1 MHAPQPVSRRI
12 SILCTSVLLALAGCG
27 GGGGG
32 GGEGAQSSAAAS
44 VTEVVAAVAAPAA
57 SASVDASGPPA
68 EDSQPGIKLIS
79 SVEPAAADAALAD
92 NNRLVVAAAAP
103 EAAIAAVQTHSVAA
117 GAQTAAGA
125 STSLDFYVASGGN
138 DGWSGTLSAPN
149 ALRTDGPLRT
159 LTAAQTRVR
168 ANLLAM
174 QAGSTRLPIN
184 VRIAAG
190 EYRLSAPLAFG
201 AGDSGTV
208 AAPVVY
214 RAETAGTVTLSG
226 ALRVASTAAVAA
238 PTLLNLATPALDAS
252 TIRGGSQLYVNGRR
266 ATLARS
272 PNAGSYWFVNKALP
286 MAEEPATGKGQEAFA
301 PPPEALALINGLS
314 ASDKSQ
320 AIVQVMQEWTSG
332 WHRVSASAAPAGGV
346 RVSPRA
352 KWPFL
357 QGGLNQRF
365 FVENVAA
372 ALDAPGEWLWDSAG
386 LRYIT
391 APADNNQPLAFDM
404 PQLDKLIVITGNAAT
419 NVFVHD
425 LEFRGLNFAYTRR
438 VTPDEGYV
446 DNQAAYTIGAAIEVD
461 AARRIV
467 IDACTITRTGGYGV
481 WLRAAVRES
490 QVSNC
495 RMSDLGAG
503 GIKVGQAALWP
514 TGANGTGLNT
524 ISANSIIDTGKLLP
538 GAVAIWVGQSSDNT
552 VANNLVANTSYSGI
566 SVGWKWGYGATTAS
580 GNRITNNLLVNI
592 GMAQLSD
599 MAAIYTLG
607 ESPGTVISGNV
618 IHEVRSYPG
627 YGAGSWGLYNDSGSS
642 NVLWERNV
650 VVGTDDGGYLLN
662 QGRNNTVRSNVLA
675 FGNRHEVRLAIQNAG
690 TNLAFDSNVL
700 IPKVLTPFDSLA
712 TAPDFVYT
720 GNRVSNR
727 VLAGTLDLTRCGS
740 GCTLSTAMLTVGA
753 DPRVITLA
761 GVDAATAAWVASVGA
776 NAGPPGLATSAIPA
790 VNANLPAAIV
800 APPIGFEAEIADT
813 AIGAKPFSLTYR
825 TGNNPAAIAIQAA
838 VGTPSGKCLKFTD
851 SATMPNA
858 WDPHAWATLNH
869 KSGISTAEF
878 SINIDAGTD
887 FMHEWR
893 DSNQPPYLTGPALR
907 IKPSGIEVAGV
918 KVAAAPVGQWISLK
932 ITAPLDAGAG
942 RWTLDAKVGS
952 GAYARIGD
960 YANRDASWKRFNWM
974 GFVSAA
980 KVASSY
986 CVGFIKAD
994 TTGN

>member
-1 MHAPQPVSRRI
+1 MHAPQLVSRQVSIFCI
-12 SILCTSVLLALAGCG
+12 SALLALAGCG
-27 GGGGG
+27 GGGGD
-32 GGEGAQSSAAAS
+32 GAASIAAAR
-44 VTEVVAAVAAPAA
+44 VTEVAAVVVAPAA
-57 SASVDASGPPA
+57 SASDDSSGPPA
-68 EDSQPGIKLIS
+68 EDSVPGIKQITAAES
-79 SVEPAAADAALAD
+79 AAPDAAAPVTSTL
-92 NNRLVVAAAAP
+92 AAAA
-103 EAAIAAVQTHSVAA
+103 EATITAVQTPAV
-117 GAQTAAGA
+117 TAVTADSAPPEAGA
-125 STSLDFYVASGGN
+125 SAQLDLYVATNGN
-138 DGWSGTLSAPN
+138 DSWSGTLSMAN

-159 LTAAQTRVR
+159 LPAAQTGVR
-168 ANLLAM
+168 AKLAAM
-174 QAGSTRLPIN
+174 LAGSARLPIN

-190 EYRLSAPLAFG
+190 EYRLTAPLTFG
-201 AGDSGTV
+201 VGDSGTA

-226 ALRVASTAAVAA
+226 AVRVASTAAAA
-238 PTLLNLATPALDAS
+238 ASTLLNLPAPALAAS
-252 TIRGGSQLYVNGRR
+252 TIRGGNQLYVNGRR

-286 MAEEPATGKGQEAFA
+286 MAEEPATGKGQEAFV
-301 PPPEALALINGLS
+301 PPPEALTMINGLS
-314 ASDKSQ
+314 PIDKSQ

-332 WHRVSASAAPAGGV
+332 WHRVSELAAPAGGM
-346 RVSPRA
+346 RISPRA

-357 QGGLNQRF
+357 QAGLNQRF

-372 ALDAPGEWLWDSAG
+372 ALDAPGEWLWDTSG

-391 APADNNQPLAFDM
+391 AAADANQPLAFDM
-404 PQLDKLIVITGNAAT
+404 PQLDSLIVIAGNAAT
-419 NVFVHD
+419 NAFVHD

-438 VTPDEGYV
+438 ITPDEGYV
-446 DNQAAYTIGAAIEVD
+446 DNQAVNAVGAAIEVD

-467 IDACTITRTGGYGV
+467 IDGCTISRTGGYGV
-481 WLRAAVRES
+481 WLRTGVRES

-503 GIKVGQAALWP
+503 GVKVGQTVLWP
-514 TGANGTGLNT
+514 TGASGTGLNT
-524 ISANSIIDTGKLLP
+524 VTANSIIDTGKLLP
-538 GAVAIWVGQSSDNT
+538 GAVGIWVGQSSDNT
-552 VANNLVANTSYSGI
+552 VSNNLVANTTYTGI

-592 GMAQLSD
+592 GMGQLSD

-618 IHEVRSYPG
+618 AHEVRSYPG
-627 YGAGSWGLYNDSGSS
+627 YGAGSWGLYNDAGSS

-662 QGRNNTVRSNVLA
+662 QGRNNTVRSNLLA

-690 TNLAFDSNVL
+690 TNLAFDNNVL
-700 IPKVLTPFDSLA
+700 IPKVLVPFDALA

-727 VLAGTLDLTRCGS
+727 VLAGTLDLARCGS
-740 GCTLSTAMLTVGA
+740 GCTSSTAMVTVGA
-753 DPRVITLA
+753 DPRAITLA
-761 GVDAATAAWVASVGA
+761 GVDAATAAWVTSVGA
-776 NAGPPGLATSAIPA
+776 NAGPPGLAASAIPA

-813 AIGAKPFSLTYR
+813 AIGGKPFSLTYR
-825 TGNNPAAIAIQAA
+825 TGNNPAAIAIKAA
-838 VGTPSGKCLKFTD
+838 VGTPSGKCLAFID
-851 SATMPNA
+851 SATMPNS
-858 WDPHAWATLNH
+858 WDPHAWGVLNH
-869 KSGISTAEF
+869 KTGISTVEF
-878 SINIDAGTD
+878 SINIDGNTD

-893 DSNQPPYLTGPALR
+893 DSSQPPYLTGPALR
-907 IKPSGIEVAGV
+907 IKSAGIEVAGV
-918 KVAAAPVGQWISLK
+918 KVAAAPIGQWLSLK

-942 RWTLDAKVGS
+942 RWTLDVKTGS
-952 GAYARIGD
+952 GAYVRIGD
-960 YANRDASWKRFNWM
+960 YAIRNASWKRLNWI

-980 KVASSY
+980 KVASTY
-986 CVGFIKAD
+986 CVGSIKAD

>member
-1 MHAPQPVSRRI
+1 MSYRVQSSHLVALLSLNVA
-12 SILCTSVLLALAGCG
+12 LALAGCG

-32 GGEGAQSSAAAS
+32 TGDTRDSVPVAQSSAS
-44 VTEVVAAVAAPAA
+44 APAA
-57 SASVDASGPPA
+57 TPAITSDALGPPA
-68 EDSQPGIKLIS
+68 EDTKPGNKEITG
-79 SVEPAAADAALAD
+79 LA
-92 NNRLVVAAAAP
+92 VAAP
-103 EAAIAAVQTHSVAA
+103 E
-117 GAQTAAGA
+117 
-125 STSLDFYVASGGN
+125 
-138 DGWSGTLSAPN
+138 GTLSATTAMALTPELASAATVSADVAPSTSSAVSSLDVFVATDGNDSWSGNLGTAN
-149 ALRTDGPLRT
+149 ALRSDGPLRT
-159 LTAAQTRVR
+159 LTAAQSKVR
-168 ANLLAM
+168 TKLAAM
-174 QAGSTRLPIN
+174 QASGTRLPVN
-184 VRIAAG
+184 VRIGAG
-190 EYRLSAPLAFG
+190 EYRLTVPLVFG
-201 AGDSGTV
+201 PGDSGTA

-214 RAETAGTVTLSG
+214 RAEVAGTVTLSG
-226 ALRVASTAAVAA
+226 AVRVGSSTSVGAG
-238 PTLLNLATPALDAS
+238 TLLNLPTPTLDVS

-272 PNAGSYWFVNKALP
+272 PNVGSYWFVNKALP
-286 MAEEPATGKGQEAFA
+286 MAEEPANGKGQEAFV
-301 PPPEALALINGLS
+301 PPPEALTMINGLS
-314 ASDKSQ
+314 PSDKSQ
-320 AIVQVMQEWTSG
+320 AIVQIMQEWTSG
-332 WHRVSASAAPAGGV
+332 WHRVSTLAAPAGGV
-346 RVSPRA
+346 RISPRA

-357 QGGLNQRF
+357 QSGLNQRF

-372 ALDAPGEWLWDSAG
+372 ALDAPGEWLWDTSG

-391 APADNNQPLAFDM
+391 AAADANQPLAFDM
-404 PQLDKLIVITGNAAT
+404 PQLDKLILITGNAAT

-438 VTPDEGYV
+438 VTPDAGYV
-446 DNQAAYTIGAAIEVD
+446 DNQAANAVGAAIEVD

-467 IDACTITRTGGYGV
+467 IDACTISRTGGYGI
-481 WLRAAVRES
+481 WLRTAVRES

-503 GIKVGQAALWP
+503 GVKVGHTTLWP
-514 TGANGTGLNT
+514 TGAYGTGLNSV
-524 ISANSIIDTGKLLP
+524 SANSITDTGKLLP
-538 GAVAIWVGQSSDNT
+538 GAVGIWVGQSSDNT
-552 VANNLVANTSYSGI
+552 VSNNLIANTSYTGI

-580 GNRITNNLLVNI
+580 GNHITNNLLVNI

-627 YGAGSWGLYNDSGSS
+627 YGAGSWGLYNDAGSS
-642 NVLWERNV
+642 NILWERNV

-675 FGNRHEVRLAIQNAG
+675 FGNRHEVRLAIQNTG
-690 TNLAFDSNVL
+690 TNLVFDSNVL
-700 IPKVLTPFDSLA
+700 IPKVLVPFDALA

-727 VLAGTLDLTRCGS
+727 VLAGTLDLARCGG

-753 DPRVITLA
+753 DPRVIALA
-761 GVDAATAAWVASVGA
+761 GVDVATAAWVASVGLA
-776 NAGPPGLATSAIPA
+776 AGPPGLAASAIPI

-813 AIGAKPFSLTYR
+813 PIGGKPFSLSYR
-825 TGNNPAAIAIQAA
+825 TGDNPAAIAIQAA
-838 VGTPSGKCLKFTD
+838 VGTPSGKCLAFID
-851 SATMPNA
+851 SATMPNS

-869 KSGISTAEF
+869 KTGVTTVEF

-887 FMHEWR
+887 FLHEWR

-907 IKPSGIEVAGV
+907 IKPTGIEVAGV
-918 KVAAAPVGQWISLK
+918 KVAGAPMGQWISLK
-932 ITAPLDAGAG
+932 VTAPLDAGAG

-952 GAYARIGD
+952 GVYARIGE
-960 YANRDASWKRFNWM
+960 YANRDASWKRLNWI

-980 KVASSY
+980 KVASTY

>member
-1 MHAPQPVSRRI
+1 MHAPPQVIRPVSIFCI
-12 SILCTSVLLALAGCG
+12 SVMLALAGCG
-27 GGGGG
+27 GGGGDS
-32 GGEGAQSSAAAS
+32 AQSSAAAS
-44 VTEVVAAVAAPAA
+44 VAEVAAVVAAAAA
-57 SASVDASGPPA
+57 SASDDSSGPPA
-68 EDSQPGIKLIS
+68 EDSKPGIKEIS
-79 SVEPAAADAALAD
+79 STQAAEPELPAATTSTLVAASVASVASITAFHTTAAVAD
-92 NNRLVVAAAAP
+92 NA
-103 EAAIAAVQTHSVAA
+103 H
-117 GAQTAAGA
+117 
-125 STSLDFYVASGGN
+125 STSGLSTQLDLFVATDGN
-138 DGWSGTLSAPN
+138 DLWSGTLNTAN
-149 ALRTDGPLRT
+149 ASRTDGPKRT
-159 LTAAQTRVR
+159 LGAAQMVVR
-168 ANLLAM
+168 AKLALM
-174 QAGSTRLPIN
+174 QAGSPRLPIN

-201 AGDSGTV
+201 ASDSGTA

-214 RAETAGTVTLSG
+214 RAESAGTVTLSG
-226 ALRVASTAAVAA
+226 AARIASTANVGAGTLLTLPT
-238 PTLLNLATPALDAS
+238 PTLDVS
-252 TIRGGSQLYVNGRR
+252 TIRGSSQLYVNGRR

-286 MAEEPATGKGQEAFA
+286 MAEEPVTGKGQEAFV
-301 PPPEALALINGLS
+301 PPPEALTLINGLS
-314 ASDKSQ
+314 PTDKSQ
-320 AIVQVMQEWTSG
+320 AIVQIMQEWTSG
-332 WHRVSASAAPAGGV
+332 WHRVSESAAPAGGV
-346 RVSPRA
+346 RISPRA

-357 QGGLNQRF
+357 QAGLNQRF

-372 ALDAPGEWLWDSAG
+372 ALDAPGEWLWDTSG

-391 APADNNQPLAFDM
+391 AAADANQALNFDM
-404 PQLDKLIVITGNAAT
+404 PQLDKLIVISGNAAT

-438 VTPDEGYV
+438 ITPNEGYV
-446 DNQAAYTIGAAIEVD
+446 DNQAVNAVGAAIEVD

-467 IDACTITRTGGYGV
+467 IDGCAISRTGGYGV
-481 WLRAAVRES
+481 WFRTGVRES

-503 GIKVGQAALWP
+503 GVKVGQTALWP

-524 ISANSIIDTGKLLP
+524 VTANSIIDTGKLLP
-538 GAVAIWVGQSSDNT
+538 GAVGIWVGQSSDNT
-552 VANNLVANTSYSGI
+552 VSNNLVANTTYTGI

-592 GMAQLSD
+592 GMGQLSD

-618 IHEVRSYPG
+618 VHEVRSYPG

-675 FGNRHEVRLAIQNAG
+675 FGERHEVRLAIKNAG

-700 IPKVLTPFDSLA
+700 IPKVLMPFDSMA

-727 VLAGTLDLTRCGS
+727 VLAGTLNLARCGS
-740 GCTLSTAMLTVGA
+740 GCTLSTAMVTVGA
-753 DPRVITLA
+753 DPRIITLA
-761 GVDAATAAWVASVGA
+761 GVDAATAAWVTSVGA

-790 VNANLPAAIV
+790 INANLPPAIV

-813 AIGAKPFSLTYR
+813 AIGGKPFSLTYR
-825 TGNNPAAIAIQAA
+825 TGNNPAAIAIKAA
-838 VGTPSGKCLKFTD
+838 VGTPSGKCLAFID
-851 SATMPNA
+851 SATMPNS
-858 WDPHAWATLNH
+858 WDPHAWGVLNH
-869 KSGISTAEF
+869 KTGVSTVEF

-887 FMHEWR
+887 FLHEWR

-907 IKPSGIEVAGV
+907 IKPTGIEVAGV
-918 KVAAAPVGQWISLK
+918 KVAAATVGQWISLK

-942 RWTLDAKVGS
+942 RWTLDAKTGS

-960 YANRDASWKRFNWM
+960 YANRNVSWKRLNWI

-980 KVASSY
+980 KVASTY